1 MVEAREPDLV
11 GRRIKRLREARGLS
25 QQALARAAGITQSM
39 LSQVESGSRQGR
51 QLRLEAVIRLAFA
64 LQVGVGELSGTWVDY
79 QDQDNKYDEDGI
91 ELCPVAEALV

>member
-1 MVEAREPDLV
+1 MAQEREPDLV
-11 GRRIKRLREARGLS
+11 GKRIKRLREARGLS
-25 QQALARAAGITQSM
+25 QQELAKAAGITQSM

-79 QDQDNKYDEDGI
+79 QDQDNDYEPADG
-91 ELCPVAEALV
+91 ALVPA